1 VLFILQLELK
11 LKLFIQVVLELIAIL
26 ERIETIIE
34 DSEDFVSPELYD
46 LFLALIEVLICLVK
60 SLEDLRD
67 ISHVEDVV
75 ALSWCRKEILLDDIE
90 KVNRSQR
97 HGLTEVLD
105 LLIKDLEFEGCNCL
119 EDFLHLGL
127 SRDGIVYNVEL

>member
-97 HGLTEVLD
+97 HGLT
-105 LLIKDLEFEGCNCL
+105 
-119 EDFLHLGL
+119 
-127 SRDGIVYNVEL
+127 

>member
-60 SLEDLRD
+60 SLEDL
-67 ISHVEDVV
+67 
-75 ALSWCRKEILLDDIE
+75 
-90 KVNRSQR
+90 
-97 HGLTEVLD
+97 
-105 LLIKDLEFEGCNCL
+105 
-119 EDFLHLGL
+119 
-127 SRDGIVYNVEL
+127 